1 MAILG
6 IGNAT
11 GGDDAAGSVVA
22 RLLIPHLSGRENV
35 LVIDGGAAPE
45 NCTGPLRRFR
55 PDLVLLV
62 DAAQMD
68 APPGAVRWLDWSA
81 IDGLSASTHTLPPSL
96 LARYL
101 VAETG
106 CTLAVIGIQ
115 PAGNAFGAP
124 LTPPVQAAVTEIVD
138 VLRRELGREAP
149 E

>member
-1 MAILG
+1 M
-6 IGNAT
+6 
-11 GGDDAAGSVVA
+11 
-22 RLLIPHLSGRENV
+22 PHLAAREDV
-35 LVIDGGAAPE
+35 LVLDGGAAPE
-45 NCTGPLRRFR
+45 NCTGPLRRFH
-55 PDLVLLV
+55 PDLVLLI

-106 CTLAVIGIQ
+106 CALAVIGIQ
-115 PAGNAFGAP
+115 PGSNAFSAP
-124 LTPPVQAAVTEIVD
+124 LTPPVRAAVAEVVD
-138 VLRRELGREAP
+138 GLRREIGREVP

>member
-1 MAILG
+1 VAVLG
-6 IGNAT
+6 IGSVT
-11 GGDDAAGSVVA
+11 GGDDAAGSRA
-22 RLLIPHLSGRENV
+22 AQLLIPRLAGRENA

-55 PDLVLLV
+55 PDLMLLI

-68 APPGAVRWLDWSA
+68 APPGAVRWLDWA
-81 IDGLSASTHTLPPSL
+81 EIDGLSASTHTLPPSL

-106 CTLAVIGIQ
+106 CALAIIGIQ
-115 PAGNAFGAP
+115 PARNAFGAP
-124 LTPPVQAAVTEIVD
+124 LSPPVHAAVAEVVD
-138 VLRRELGREAP
+138 TLAWAVGEGLP